1 MDLYFAYGNGIQR
14 RENSSQ
20 EGSTDR
26 LAGYK
31 QWVAIKEPSQS
42 SSWQDSSDQRGSGK
56 WRPDQR
62 RTMREIRLD
71 ETSQLQ
77 HIRELKAGQCRTIIT
92 QHT

>member
-1 MDLYFAYGNGIQR
+1 MDLSFAYGNGIQR
-14 RENSSQ
+14 QENSSQ

-31 QWVAIKEPSQS
+31 QWAAIKELRQS
-42 SSWQDSSDQRGSGK
+42 SSWQGSTGQRSTGK
-56 WRPDQR
+56 WRSDQR
-62 RTMREIRLD
+62 RTRREIRLD

-92 QHT
+92 HT